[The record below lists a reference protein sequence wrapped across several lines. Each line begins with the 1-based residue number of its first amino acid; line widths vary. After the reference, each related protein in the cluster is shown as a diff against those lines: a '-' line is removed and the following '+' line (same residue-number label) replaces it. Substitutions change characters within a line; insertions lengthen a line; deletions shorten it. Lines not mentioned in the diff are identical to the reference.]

1 MQKAIYWSKNNKL
14 YLKIKIAGILLI
26 PALLYF
32 IPLQWLERQHSI
44 CIFKLLTGKEC
55 YGCGM
60 TRAVLSALHFN
71 FNNAFNYNKLIV
83 IVLPL
88 LIFIWVDLFLK
99 TRASFRACK

>member
-1 MQKAIYWSKNNKL
+1 LSKNNKL

-26 PALLYF
+26 PALLFF
-32 IPLQWLERQHSI
+32 IPIQWLEKQHSI
-44 CIFKLLTGKEC
+44 CLYKLITGREC

-71 FNNAFNYNKLIV
+71 FSSAFNFNKLVV

-88 LIFIWVDLFLK
+88 LIFIWVDLLLK
-99 TRASFRACK
+99 TRASLKTCK

>member
-1 MQKAIYWSKNNKL
+1 LLKNNKI

-26 PALLYF
+26 PALLFF
-32 IPLQWLERQHSI
+32 IPIQWLEKQNSV
-44 CIFKLLTGKEC
+44 CIFKLITGKEC

-60 TRAVLSALHFN
+60 TRAVLSVLHFN
-71 FNNAFNYNKLIV
+71 FCNAFNFNKLVV

-88 LIFIWVDLFLK
+88 LIYIWVDLLLK